1 MKPREPVDDG
11 QQDLFRARLDQ
22 IIDMKH
28 PKVVLAQ
35 SIDWDWLAEQI
46 GAVYKDGR
54 GYPPLQARLMAGLHI
69 LKYMDNLSDE
79 EVCRRFVENPVNTG
93 QAGVDQVSTLSPCQ
107 TIQAGEAGK
116 IASFHLLGAGHS
128 GHRAQ
133 DRGQPGA

>member
-22 IIDMKH
+22 IIDMQH

-35 SIDWDWLAEQI
+35 AIDWDWLAEQI

-79 EVCRRFVENPVNTG
+79 EVCRRFVENPINTSAARCSSATTCRLTARHFG
-93 QAGVDQVSTLSPCQ
+93 TESCTSPLSLPTFQ
-107 TIQAGEAGK
+107 GY
-116 IASFHLLGAGHS
+116 
-128 GHRAQ
+128 
-133 DRGQPGA
+133 P